1 MTMVTVNDYKGALDP
16 TWCPGCG
23 NFGILAGL
31 KKALA
36 DADVEPHRV
45 QLVSGIGCGSK
56 MPHYMKV
63 NGFHTLHGRAL
74 PVATGV
80 RLANHGIKVIVV
92 HGDGDGYG
100 MGGNHFI
107 HAARRNVDLVDL
119 VQNNR
124 VYGLTK
130 GQYSPTSPAGFV
142 SKTSPEGAIDRPINP
157 LSVALASGATFVAR
171 GYPLDM
177 AHYASLIRQAMDH
190 PGYALI
196 DTLQVC
202 VTFNPALSYK
212 WYTQRVYK
220 LEEEESHDTSDLGAA
235 MGKAMEWDDRIP
247 IGVLY
252 RDADAPSYESQIPA
266 LADGPLVDQPPRP
279 LPIEAYEAIKA
290 EFF

>member
-1 MTMVTVNDYKGALDP
+1 MATVNDYKGPVEP

-31 KKALA
+31 KRAL
-36 DADVEPHRV
+36 VENGLEPHQV
-45 QLVSGIGCGSK
+45 QLISGIGCGSK
-56 MPHYMKV
+56 IPHYTRA
-63 NGFHTLHGRAL
+63 NGFHTLHGRAVA
-74 PVATGV
+74 VATGAL
-80 RLANHGIKVIVV
+80 LANHGMKVVVV

-107 HAARRNVDLVDL
+107 HAARRNIGLVDL

-130 GQYSPTSPAGFV
+130 GQYSPTSPEGFV

-157 LSVALASGATFVAR
+157 LLLALAAGATFVAR

-177 AHYASLIRQAMDH
+177 PHFAGLIRQALDH

-202 VTFNPALSYK
+202 VTFNPAQSYK
-212 WYTQRVYK
+212 WYSDRIYK
-220 LEEEESHDTSDLGAA
+220 VDEEQGYDDSDLSAA
-235 MGKAMEWDDRIP
+235 MGKAREFGDRIP

-252 RDADAPSYESQIPA
+252 RDAATPSYEAQVPA
-266 LADGPLVDQPPRP
+266 LADGPLVERGLCP
-279 LPIEAYEAIKA
+279 LPAEAYEAIKQ
-290 EFF
+290 EFI

>member
-1 MTMVTVNDYKGALDP
+1 MPTINDFKGGKEP

-31 KKALA
+31 KRALVEA
-36 DADVEPHRV
+36 DIDPHQV
-45 QLVSGIGCGSK
+45 QIVSGIGCGSK
-56 MPHYMKV
+56 IPHYMKV
-63 NGFHTLHGRAL
+63 NGFHTLHGRAVA
-74 PVATGV
+74 VATGV
-80 RLANHGIKVIVV
+80 RLANHGMPVVVV

-107 HAARRNVDLVDL
+107 HAARRNIGLVDL
-119 VQNNR
+119 VQNNA

-157 LSVALASGATFVAR
+157 LSLALAAGATFVAR

-177 AHYASLIRQAMDH
+177 AHYAGLIRQALEH

-202 VTFNPALSYK
+202 VTFNPAQGYK
-212 WYTQRVYK
+212 WYSERVYE
-220 LEEEESHDTSDLGAA
+220 LDEEEGYDPSDLHGA
-235 MGKAMEWDDRIP
+235 MGKALESGDRIP
-247 IGVLY
+247 VGLLY
-252 RDADAPSYESQIPA
+252 QDTSVPAYEAQVPA
-266 LADGPLVDQPPRP
+266 LADGPLAEQGLRP
-279 LPIEAYEAIKA
+279 LPDEAYEAVLK
-290 EFF
+290 EFV